1 MRAACLR
8 VCMGGRTME
17 GKGKTRLRNEQ
28 ASENKTKSKQIPHK
42 QKGPENKISFSAGFF
57 ENVSAFQT
65 PTGQA

>member
-1 MRAACLR
+1 
-8 VCMGGRTME
+8 ME

-28 ASENKTKSKQIPHK
+28 TSENKTKSKQIPHK